1 MKARSISTRAPA
13 AADNAGEDKE
23 LTAFLSARINALLS
37 PRHDP
42 RPDCPRCGGDHINS
56 AGFRTRQTRRMPV
69 FDCQTC
75 GRQFSRTVGT
85 PLCEKHL
92 KKLDVFVS
100 LLSQPVSCVEAGHR
114 MGSLPDDIK
123 ERVTAFR
130 LWLRELDPGGEW
142 ERRVRLGGRPTEVD
156 PAPLVFDEIGVCED
170 LKLTA
175 ALMREFDELN
185 SISHRPPP
193 CPDCGSRKTRFSERP
208 NGGFPRFSCPACKLK
223 FTRRRGTPF
232 VNTKMGT
239 LERMRECIRYLSLPL
254 SFMQVSEIVG
264 TSPGMIG
271 KWRNMFAEFAD
282 QLEPS
287 GGLSSRISLG
297 VAPGATT
304 PCPFCGRS
312 GSAQRTDD
320 RGWSCVGCGR
330 LFSMRRE
337 LVDSDGKLRIVGNAS

>member
-170 LKLTA
+170 LKLTRCPDA
-175 ALMREFDELN
+175 RIRRAEFDQSPATSVPGLRQPKN
-185 SISHRPPP
+185 PLLR
-193 CPDCGSRKTRFSERP
+193 TSERRLSTLLMP
-208 NGGFPRFSCPACKLK
+208 CLQTEIHPAPRYTVREHENGY
-223 FTRRRGTPF
+223 TRAHAGVHP
-232 VNTKMGT
+232 
-239 LERMRECIRYLSLPL
+239 
-254 SFMQVSEIVG
+254 VSVATAVG
-264 TSPGMIG
+264 HAG
-271 KWRNMFAEFAD
+271 
-282 QLEPS
+282 
-287 GGLSSRISLG
+287 
-297 VAPGATT
+297 
-304 PCPFCGRS
+304 
-312 GSAQRTDD
+312 
-320 RGWSCVGCGR
+320 
-330 LFSMRRE
+330 
-337 LVDSDGKLRIVGNAS
+337 VGNRRYQSRNDPEMAQHVR